1 MKKLVLLLL
10 FYSACETIVDIDI
23 PKDESRLVLN
33 GFFNPDSTFSVSL
46 YQSLHILDPG
56 EFKVVEDATVSIFD
70 SEGAKLADLQDAGLG
85 SYTST
90 FKPEVGK
97 EYRIEASKSGF
108 ETIEAT
114 DIIPIDSARIKAIQ
128 IEQTEGEFSGEYEIT
143 FTIEDYAEEDFYE
156 VQVFQY
162 SLYEFEGET
171 FENVINH
178 YLESEDVVF
187 DDFTSSGTALLFRD
201 VLFDAVESKITVST
215 YLNNDVGCEV
225 NPECIS
231 DEYFLILRKVS
242 EPYFNYNRTLRLQ
255 QDLEGNPFAE
265 PVSVYN
271 NITNGFGIFA
281 GYRDSVFRID
291 TSGD

>member
-33 GFFNPDSTFSVSL
+33 GFFNPDSTISVSL

-56 EFKVVEDATVSIFD
+56 EFMVVEDAMVSIFD
-70 SEGAKLADLQDAGLG
+70 SDGAELADFQDAGLG
-85 SYTST
+85 RYTST

-97 EYRIEASKSGF
+97 EYRIEVSKSGF

-114 DIIPIDSARIKAIQ
+114 DIIPIDSARITAIQ
-128 IEQTEGEFSGEYEIT
+128 IEETAGEFSEEYEIT
-143 FTIEDYAEEDFYE
+143 FTIQDYAEEDFYE
-156 VQVFQY
+156 VQVFQR
-162 SLYEFEGET
+162 SIYEFDGET
-171 FENVINH
+171 YENVIVH
-178 YLESEDVVF
+178 HLESEDVVF

-201 VLFDAVESKITVST
+201 VLFDAGQSKITVST
-215 YLNNDVGCEV
+215 YLNGDVGCEV

-281 GYRDSVFRID
+281 GYRDSVFSLD